1 MVRTVHVHICKKL
14 QEPEKEAEV
23 EWGEIDETKRKP
35 GPTV

>member
-1 MVRTVHVHICKKL
+1 MVRTDNVHLCKKL
-14 QEPEKEAEV
+14 QEPENEAEV